1 MKDDIGE
8 QNDVQCETTASTIF
22 KTQKSFLIDFTDTNI
37 LSLESMF
44 NIEM

>member
-22 KTQKSFLIDFTDTNI
+22 KILKSFIIDFADTNI
-37 LSLESMF
+37 LNFEFMF
-44 NIEM
+44 